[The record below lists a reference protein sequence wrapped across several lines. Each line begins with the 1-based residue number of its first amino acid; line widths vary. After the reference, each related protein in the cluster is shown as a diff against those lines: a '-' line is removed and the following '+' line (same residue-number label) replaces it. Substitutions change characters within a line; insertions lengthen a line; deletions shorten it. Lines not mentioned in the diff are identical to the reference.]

1 MEKKL
6 RNTSSAARHRRSKL
20 RVDDAMETVMDGT
33 MKSDSEE
40 DVDSTSQQVI
50 STARDTAKTAGHAVS
65 NEVSKLRQRKAIRD
79 AQIAAAQQEKMAKDG
94 IENAGNFIDRAS
106 DAVQTMWLSV
116 SQFVKKHPAG
126 CAFVA
131 VGILFMMLFSGVLT
145 SCSAFVPGGAGSV
158 LSAVYTAEDADI
170 LAVNADYTALEQGL
184 RADIDNTPTTHP
196 GYDEYLYELEDIGHN
211 PYELASYLTVVYGP
225 YTQAEVQHE
234 LPELLSKQYEL
245 TYEETSETRYRE
257 ETHTRI
263 VEQIDPETG
272 ETVQV
277 EEEYTVQVPYTWR
290 TLTVKLENYSL
301 RRAVGFSGLTEDE
314 MARYAVLNQTYGG
327 RPDLFADDVNAVY
340 HIAYPDYEVPPEALT
355 DERFARML
363 QVAEQ
368 YLGYPYVWGG
378 SDPSTSFDC
387 SGYVSWII
395 NHSNN
400 GWDFG
405 RLGCDGLGAKCTI
418 ICPENAKPGDLI
430 FFQGTYDTGG
440 FSHVGLY
447 VGDGM
452 MIHCGNPIQYA
463 NINEPYW
470 VEHFAAFGR
479 LP

>member
-20 RVDDAMETVMDGT
+20 RMDDALENAL
-33 MKSDSEE
+33 KPESEE
-40 DVDSTSQQVI
+40 DVDDTSNR
-50 STARDTAKTAGHAVS
+50 SLKLAGDTAKTAGRATVS
-65 NEVSKLRQRKAIRD
+65 EVSKARQRRAVRD
-79 AQIAAAQQEKMAKDG
+79 AQISSAQKEKMGKDG
-94 IENAGNFIDRAS
+94 IENVGSFLDRAS
-106 DAVQTMWLSV
+106 DAVQTLWLSV
-116 SQFVKKHPAG
+116 VQFIKKHPAG
-126 CAFVA
+126 LTFVA
-131 VGILFMMLFSGVLT
+131 MGIVLMMLFSGVLT
-145 SCSAFVPGGAGSV
+145 SCSAFIPGGASSV

-184 RADIDNTPTTHP
+184 RADIENTPVTHP
-196 GYDEYLYELEDIGHN
+196 GYDEYVYQLEDIGHN

-225 YTQAEVQHE
+225 YTQDQVQHE
-234 LPELLSKQYEL
+234 LPVLLEGQYEL
-245 TYEETSETRYRE
+245 LYEESSEIRYRE
-257 ETHTRI
+257 ETQTRI

-272 ETVQV
+272 ETIQA

-290 TLTVKLENYSL
+290 ILTVKLENHSM
-301 RRAVGFSGLTEDE
+301 RRAVGFSGLSEDE

-340 HIAYPDYEVPPEALT
+340 RIAYADYEVAPEALT

-368 YLGYPYVWGG
+368 FLGYPYVWGG

-395 NHSNN
+395 NNSGN

-418 ICPENAKPGDLI
+418 IRPEDAKPGDLI
-430 FFQGTYDTGG
+430 FFQGTYDTSG

-463 NINEPYW
+463 NVNEPYW
-470 VEHFAAFGR
+470 VAHFAAYGR